1 MLLTDD
7 EYYEF
12 VGERRRQTGPSQQ
25 PVTAPHPTY
34 GGQSYDW
41 AETLPDY
48 GAGNDPFGYM
58 NPQDIGLQ
66 PDRPT
71 YAEEDL
77 RWQGDPFYDLSR
89 VGVDTRRDENYGL
102 NFGWTFAPAADMG
115 GLDTIQ
121 GTPGDGQV
129 MTGVENL
136 PGWDPYATPYT
147 KDPGYWRD
155 AQFQDIAN
163 KAIMSSMSGERT
175 LGHLGIDTSGL
186 PDQWYFPVRQAVDV
200 AAAPATW
207 ATAGLGPEV
216 PIIGSALGG
225 RFLTRLG
232 GEIVMGTIGTA
243 AGQGASELYANSPL
257 PGHDNAL
264 AQMGVGLGAGILAG
278 GAALEGMEV
287 GGPLLKAGAK
297 QYGHDISGSSAL
309 LGRRLNAGEQML
321 HGAIDPATGRP
332 FDYAPILGGA
342 DVPENSVADGPLGQA
357 ARLAK
362 APLDNGAEVVE
373 YGTNRVWKVVK
384 GYSGDG
390 EGLVRV
396 VDPET
401 GDTERI
407 ARFLLR
413 EPGEGA
419 AQEMNRWVP
428 LPPETPIAKIPVIRT
443 GPDLIDAYAAVQGH
457 DPYNPQLFVRWSD
470 SIAKDVENGE
480 RSQRVLGSGSYERGL
495 SSIYYLPVRGHEVT
509 PLELASA
516 FAEYSTIA
524 YGKRGWLITGDIV
537 GTGADGEPLLENVM
551 VVGRIDPA
559 LVKAAKR
566 IKPEDSSFR
575 RSVGEERWAQIEL
588 ERAQAQVVAERRGL
602 VPKQPRAK
610 PEPATLAASAAAKLE
625 EAPVSVG
632 ARSADGAAPADVPG
646 DIKLPRTAN
655 GDLEP
660 PRTPPPAPSGDQSF
674 TQAIM
679 NHLKGEWYYRISGQA
694 DAELRVGRRG
704 QAEGILAG
712 LDSTGDSTEALRA
725 AREGARGRILSTRE
739 PLVLTAAQR
748 VEANDA
754 MVGAARTNKITAF
767 ELLNVQ
773 DGLEAMLRGERPQPK
788 QMQLVRKV
796 FGDDVA
802 DLAYQ
807 MPVNEAA
814 RQRQMVVDAKK
825 AAENWERAVRKETA
839 RQQAEVERAQRE
851 AARAFERAMKAEKVA
866 QARAQK
872 EAERAAAKAAKA
884 FADADRAE
892 IDAGRRLQAE
902 VQRKAERDAQRAL
915 VRENRAG
922 AIAAEARDR
931 ANPNDEQIIQK
942 AKGIIEARVA
952 PELQETANAIVD
964 TWVKGNRVL
973 LDGIGEASNRRL
985 AAIARNLRAGVSG
998 HLGDSYVTQL
1008 VTQRSILRGTLEE
1021 AGVNRDLAKKMADLM
1036 VDEELAKRYK
1046 GEVPER
1052 ISKLLQLSK
1061 GSAYNDEMGTVM
1073 RGASTFNQWWKNTA
1087 FGLMDV
1093 GVVGVQGLHSVQ
1105 TGGLSILTGMANRA
1119 ASLIPLMPHVD
1130 TSGEVLA
1137 RRAQYAL
1144 DGLIHG
1150 PTGIADDSGT
1160 FIGQLGRVG
1169 KAIDDHTFGAA
1180 LRFNNRVSF
1189 GMLLGNLRALAH
1201 EGNLVLA
1208 RAAGADITDPAVRRA
1223 SAIRANSATMAAFRP
1238 ASSRRALAEQATLMT
1253 GSMTRAQA
1261 QQVDQVVK
1269 GFLRPTNRAEFMM
1282 SAATI
1287 ASVGLSAY
1295 VFGKVLNDAI
1305 GMDEFEW
1312 DPGKPNWGNISVPG
1326 PNGTVYKVNVF
1337 PQHQVAKYT
1346 IQAIEALA
1354 KAEPAEAEQA
1364 MLKLGLG
1371 RSGPAL
1377 QLAEKVAGYGF
1388 DPISGKY
1395 AMGDWGKGMS
1405 PGERAAS
1412 ASGLPPTLFNI
1423 LTGAADS
1430 IETTAG
1436 FFGMS
1441 AFKEPASQT
1450 YDRRWREGYGGR
1462 RWGDLS
1468 SDERAEIEKR
1478 FGQRPYADD
1487 PEIAKSQREADAIK
1501 ANRVQHEFDAAKAY
1515 RDALGAATTETE
1527 KRDAGK
1533 RLRDEMGR
1541 ISDIANAQ
1549 YEQWSQGKNFGPQ
1562 NPLDEARSAYFDTFK
1577 QATVGGVLDEEKQ
1590 QGLLTKLEAG
1600 WSAEQKAYVEAALGR
1615 RKESADPALQELFD
1629 AQKAIR
1635 DSGYFDV
1642 TENKRQWRQAH
1653 PEIDALLRKYGYGE
1667 TTTKAMDVIATL
1679 HGQQS
1684 ASDAKLD
1691 SGSLTPEQWRKD
1703 LGNRELEK
1711 RAKFDVLY
1719 GDLPE
1724 KERTALSA
1732 YFDAI
1737 TEATGADGVVNFTKV
1752 DRWLATQPEDVR
1764 KAVAERARDDL
1775 SPMAAQ
1781 FHADQGKIAASG
1793 YWDISDRVAARVA
1806 EGMGLQIES
1815 ADQMR
1820 QMIWQRV
1827 LQTVLSRGYDRIS
1840 ANQLADQITSQIMKP
1855 VDDVTAT
1862 VRKAW
1867 RTAAQ
1872 DPRNADLYEARE
1884 LLIKWDY
1891 LDPGKEDTAKDV
1903 AIRTAVGAR

>member
-12 VGERRRQTGPSQQ
+12 VGERRRRTGPSDV

-41 AETLPDY
+41 TETLPDY

-71 YAEEDL
+71 YNPFAEQEQDL
-77 RWQGDPFYDLSR
+77 LNI
-89 VGVDTRRDENYGL
+89 GVDTRRDPNYGL

-115 GLDTIQ
+115 GLDTVQ
-121 GTPGDGQV
+121 GRPDDGQV
-129 MTGVENL
+129 VTGVENL
-136 PGWDPYATPYT
+136 PGWDPYAAPYT
-147 KDPGYWRD
+147 RDPGYWRD

-163 KAIMSSMSGERT
+163 EAIMSSMSGERT

-278 GAALEGMEV
+278 GATLKGMEI
-287 GGPLLKAGAK
+287 GGPILKAGAN
-297 QYGHDISGSSAL
+297 QYAHDLAKSSSL
-309 LGRRLNAGEQML
+309 LGRAPNVDERLL
-321 HGAIDPATGRP
+321 YGAIDPATGRP
-332 FDYAPILGGA
+332 FDYAPIVGGA
-342 DVPENSVADGPLGQA
+342 DVTESIDEAYRRGKTSL
-357 ARLAK
+357 ARGTEVQDAK
-362 APLDNGAEVVE
+362 H
-373 YGTNRVWKVVK
+373 NRVWEVARK
-384 GYSGDG
+384 YSGDNQG
-390 EGLVRV
+390 KVRLI
-396 VDPET
+396 DPET
-401 GDTERI
+401 GET
-407 ARFLLR
+407 ATMPRFLLR
-413 EPGEGA
+413 EPAAEGA
-419 AQEMNRWVP
+419 
-428 LPPETPIAKIPVIRT
+428 
-443 GPDLIDAYAAVQGH
+443 
-457 DPYNPQLFVRWSD
+457 
-470 SIAKDVENGE
+470 
-480 RSQRVLGSGSYERGL
+480 
-495 SSIYYLPVRGHEVT
+495 
-509 PLELASA
+509 
-516 FAEYSTIA
+516 
-524 YGKRGWLITGDIV
+524 
-537 GTGADGEPLLENVM
+537 
-551 VVGRIDPA
+551 
-559 LVKAAKR
+559 
-566 IKPEDSSFR
+566 
-575 RSVGEERWAQIEL
+575 
-588 ERAQAQVVAERRGL
+588 VAE
-602 VPKQPRAK
+602 A
-610 PEPATLAASAAAKLE
+610 ATVAAKLE
-625 EAPVSVG
+625 DAPVSVG
-632 ARSADGAAPADVPG
+632 ARSADGAVPAEVPG
-646 DIKLPRTAN
+646 DIKLPRTADGN
-655 GDLEP
+655 LEP

-679 NHLKGEWYYRISGQA
+679 NHLQGEWYYRISGLA

-704 QAEGILAG
+704 QVEGILAG

-754 MVGAARTNKITAF
+754 MVGAARTNKITPF

-773 DGLEAMLRGERPQPK
+773 DGLDAMLRGERPQPR

-802 DLAYQ
+802 DLAYK

-814 RQRQMVVDAKK
+814 RQRQMVADAKK
-825 AAENWERAVRKETA
+825 VAENWERAVKKETA
-839 RQQAEVERAQRE
+839 RQQAEIARAQNE
-851 AARAFERAMKAEKVA
+851 AGKAFERAMKAERA
-866 QARAQK
+866 TQERARK

-884 FADADRAE
+884 LDDADRKE

-942 AKGIIEARVA
+942 AKGIIEAKVA
-952 PELQETANAIVD
+952 PELQATANAIVD

-1021 AGVNRDLAKKMADLM
+1021 AGVERDLAKKMADLM

-1046 GEVPER
+1046 GDVPER
-1052 ISKLLQLSK
+1052 IKTLLARSK

-1073 RGASTFNQWWKNTA
+1073 RGAATFNQWWKNTA
-1087 FGLMDV
+1087 FGLMDI

-1105 TGGLSILTGMANRA
+1105 TGGLSILAGMANRA
-1119 ASLIPLMPHVD
+1119 ASLVPLMPHVD
-1130 TSGEVLA
+1130 TSGELLA

-1160 FIGQLGRVG
+1160 FLGQLGRAG
-1169 KAIDDHTFGAA
+1169 KTVDDYTLAAAI
-1180 LRFNNRVSF
+1180 RFNNRVSF

-1208 RAAGADITDPAVRRA
+1208 KAAGADITDPAVRRA
-1223 SAIRANSATMAAFRP
+1223 SAVRANSATMAAFRP
-1238 ASSRRALAEQATLMT
+1238 ASSRRALAEQATMMT
-1253 GSMTRAQA
+1253 GSMTRAQV
-1261 QQVDQVVK
+1261 QQVDQVVR
-1269 GFLRPTNRAEFMM
+1269 GFLRPANRAEFMM

-1295 VFGKVLNDAI
+1295 VFGKALNDAI

-1354 KAEPAEAEQA
+1354 KAEPGEAERA
-1364 MLKLGLG
+1364 MLKLGLS
-1371 RSGPAL
+1371 RSGPSL
-1377 QLAEKVAGYGF
+1377 QVAEKVAGYGF
-1388 DPISGKY
+1388 DPINGKY
-1395 AMGDWGKGMS
+1395 AMGDWGKNMS
-1405 PGERAAS
+1405 SGERIAS
-1412 ASGLPPTLFNI
+1412 VSGLPPTLFNI
-1423 LTGAADS
+1423 LTGSSDS

-1441 AFKEPASQT
+1441 AFKEAASQT
-1450 YDRRWREGYGGR
+1450 YDRRWRDGYGGR
-1462 RWGDLS
+1462 KWGDLS

-1478 FGQRPYADD
+1478 FGQRPYAED
-1487 PEIAKSQREADAIK
+1487 PEIAKSQRESDAIK
-1501 ANRVQHEFDAAKAY
+1501 ANRVQHEIDAAKAY

-1527 KRDAGK
+1527 KRAAGK
-1533 RLRDEMGR
+1533 RLRDELAR
-1541 ISDIANAQ
+1541 VSDIANAQ
-1549 YEQWSQGKNFGPQ
+1549 YEQWAQGKNFGPQ

-1590 QGLLTKLEAG
+1590 QGLLAKLEAG

-1615 RKESADPALQELFD
+1615 RKESTDATLQELFD
-1629 AQKAIR
+1629 AQKTIR
-1635 DSGYFDV
+1635 ESGYFDV

-1667 TTTKAMDVIATL
+1667 TTTKAMD
-1679 HGQQS
+1679 
-1684 ASDAKLD
+1684 SDAKFTAEQQADDAKLK
-1691 SGSLTPEQWRKD
+1691 SGNFAAGATKAWRERYD
-1703 LGNRELEK
+1703 RREAQ
-1711 RAKFDVLY
+1711 RAAAKDVLY

-1724 KERTALSA
+1724 KERDALSM
-1732 YFDAI
+1732 YYNVVD
-1737 TEATGADGVVNFTKV
+1737 TATAANGEIDWDLV
-1752 DRWLATQPEDVR
+1752 DRWLKRAPKDVR
-1764 KAVAERARDDL
+1764 DAVAARPDTSSTPL
-1775 SPMAAQ
+1775 VKEFKAARKQ
-1781 FHADQGKIAASG
+1781 IAESG
-1793 YWDISDRVAARVA
+1793 YWDVSDAAAQQFTDGQYRSMTAYREAVYKAAYEQMLGSGYTPFQAKNLA
-1806 EGMGLQIES
+1806 EVMTDDYL
-1815 ADQMR
+1815 
-1820 QMIWQRV
+1820 
-1827 LQTVLSRGYDRIS
+1827 
-1840 ANQLADQITSQIMKP
+1840 KP
-1855 VDDVTAT
+1855 VMDAVSD
-1862 VRKAW
+1862 W
-1867 RTAAQ
+1867 REEWRY
-1872 DPRNADLYEARE
+1872 DPKNFE
-1884 LLIKWDY
+1884 LVKQLIRWGY
-1891 LDPGKEDTAKDV
+1891 WTPGKKDSL
-1903 AIRTAVGAR
+1903 AIANAGGTNW